1 MKLATRTS
9 NDKGIRTALI
19 LPVNEKLNIGIKVNN
34 LWVGKGIDDKPD
46 YIRASNLEQYKEY
59 APEMAFE
66 IVNYVSGQRDYNLE
80 SVFAKVLLAK
90 HQATSEA
97 SKGDVDAW
105 IKSFQSA

>member
-9 NDKGIRTALI
+9 SDKGIRTALI
-19 LPVNEKLNIGIKVNN
+19 LPVNKDLNIGIKINN
-34 LWVGKGIDDKPD
+34 LWVGNGVGDKPD
-46 YIRASNLEQYKEY
+46 YIRASKLEQYKEY

-66 IVNYVSGQRDYNLE
+66 IVNYASGQRDYNLE

-90 HQATSEA
+90 NEA
-97 SKGDVDAW
+97 DTKASNADIDAW